1 MRVVEIVGAR
11 TSRVVEAPEPE
22 PGPGD
27 VLVRTLASGVC
38 ASERPVWT
46 GHDGGRPTRIGHELS
61 GEVVG
66 WGRDVHG
73 WRVGDRVTGFAH
85 PAFAELVAVPSRD
98 LEPVPAN
105 VPSWAA
111 LGEPLACVVEAVSRS
126 GIQEGARVAVVGMG
140 FMGLV
145 AAQVVRAAGA
155 GEVLALD
162 VDPARLDLAARLGA
176 DATFA
181 MPNPADN
188 PADDVAGVPPDLRT
202 SCDVVVEF
210 TGTAAGLAAAGDL
223 TRAHG
228 TLCVG
233 GYHHDGRRDLDV
245 ELWYRSV
252 TIVNG
257 FSADR
262 GRQRA
267 ALRHGLALMAAR
279 EVTFEP
285 LVTHRLGLDGL
296 DDAYELFRERPA
308 GFVKAV
314 LEP

>member
-1 MRVVEIVGAR
+1 M
-11 TSRVVEAPEPE
+11 
-22 PGPGD
+22 
-27 VLVRTLASGVC
+27 
-38 ASERPVWT
+38 
-46 GHDGGRPTRIGHELS
+46 
-61 GEVVG
+61 
-66 WGRDVHG
+66 
-73 WRVGDRVTGFAH
+73 
-85 PAFAELVAVPSRD
+85 
-98 LEPVPAN
+98 
-105 VPSWAA
+105 
-111 LGEPLACVVEAVSRS
+111 
-126 GIQEGARVAVVGMG
+126 
-140 FMGLV
+140 
-145 AAQVVRAAGA
+145 
-155 GEVLALD
+155 
-162 VDPARLDLAARLGA
+162 
-176 DATFA
+176 
-181 MPNPADN
+181 PAD
-188 PADDVAGVPPDLRT
+188 LRA
-202 SCDVVVEF
+202 SFDVVVEF
-210 TGTAAGLAAAGDL
+210 TGTAAGLAAAGEL

-267 ALRHGLALMAAR
+267 ALRQGLALMAAR

-296 DDAYELFRERPA
+296 DEAYELFHGRPA